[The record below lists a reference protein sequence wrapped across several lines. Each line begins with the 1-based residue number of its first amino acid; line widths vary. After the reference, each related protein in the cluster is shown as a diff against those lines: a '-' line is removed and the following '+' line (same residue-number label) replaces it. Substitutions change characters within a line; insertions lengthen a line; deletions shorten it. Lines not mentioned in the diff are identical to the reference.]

1 MSPNGPGAGLRTT
14 QVIRVR
20 RLRMDWPLLAVT
32 ISLCLLGLVT
42 LYSAAGSPLME
53 GSPRLFRMQALYMG
67 LGFVFMGTM
76 TLLDP
81 RFYERVAYLVFG
93 AVILLL
99 VIVGITGLIRG
110 GAQRWIPIGPF
121 NLQPSELAKL
131 ALVLALARFF
141 AHRPKE
147 HGWGLRDLAVP
158 AVIFLVPLAFLIF
171 QQPDLGTSLFLVF
184 VFAGMAFAVGLRWRT
199 MAVLGLIAVLA
210 TPVAYKLLLSDYQ
223 RERIDVVLRPDA
235 DPKGKGYQ
243 TIQGRYAIGSGQFFG
258 KGWGEGTQGRL
269 RFLPEQHTDFI
280 FSVFA
285 EEQGF
290 VGCIL
295 ALSLYFGQM
304 LIGLWIA
311 WNARDRFGSIL
322 AIGVVSVLFCQ
333 VVINL
338 GGVLGLLPVTGVT
351 LPFMSYGGS
360 SVVTL
365 LAGIGM
371 LMSVSVRRRS

>member
-1 MSPNGPGAGLRTT
+1 
-14 QVIRVR
+14 
-20 RLRMDWPLLAVT
+20 MDWPLLTVT
-32 ISLCLLGLVT
+32 VSLCLLGLVT
-42 LYSAAGSPLME
+42 LYSAAGSPLIE
-53 GSPRLFRMQALYMG
+53 GSPRVFRMQALFMA
-67 LGFVFMGTM
+67 LGFVLMGTM
-76 TLLDP
+76 TLIDP
-81 RFYERVAYLVFG
+81 RFYERMAYVVFG
-93 AVILLL
+93 AVLVLL
-99 VIVGITGLIRG
+99 VIVGVTGLIRG

-121 NLQPSELAKL
+121 HLQPSELAKL
-131 ALVLALARFF
+131 AMVLALARFF

-147 HGWGLRDLAVP
+147 QGWGLANLAVP
-158 AVIFLVPLAFLIF
+158 MGIFLLPMAFLIF
-171 QQPDLGTSLFLVF
+171 KEPDLGTSLFLLF
-184 VFAGMAFAVGLRWRT
+184 VFAVMSFAVGLRWRT
-199 MAVLGLIAVLA
+199 MAVVGLVAVLA
-210 TPVAYKLLLSDYQ
+210 TPIAYKFLLDDYQ

-235 DPKGKGYQ
+235 DPRGKGYQ

-280 FSVFA
+280 FSVYA

-290 VGCIL
+290 VGCVL

-304 LIGLWIA
+304 LLGLWIA

-322 AIGVVSVLFCQ
+322 AIGVVAVLFCQ
-333 VVINL
+333 VFINL

-360 SVVTL
+360 SVLTL
-365 LAGIGM
+365 LGGVGM